1 MSDDKITPYNPDWFP
16 PCFES
21 KKQHRDYMWQVF
33 RAKQPEDELN
43 YCMDCTKE
51 YKIQMLKE
59 KRCEHP
65 ETIFVIWKN
74 TVKFPKEEVRDILVI
89 PTHTDQEE
97 PDVIGISNLSRFWN
111 TSAYD
116 KP

>member
-1 MSDDKITPYNPDWFP
+1 MNDEKIIPYNLDWYP

-21 KKQHRDYMWQVF
+21 KEQHRQYMWQVF
-33 RAKQPEDELN
+33 RTKQPEDELN

-51 YKIQMLKE
+51 YKIKMLRK

-65 ETIFVIWKN
+65 ETIFVQWKN
-74 TVKFPKEEVRDILVI
+74 SAKFPKEEVMNIPVM
-89 PTHTDQEE
+89 PTHTFQEE
-97 PDVIGISNLSRFWN
+97 FDEIGISNLSRFWN
-111 TSAYD
+111 TPSYD